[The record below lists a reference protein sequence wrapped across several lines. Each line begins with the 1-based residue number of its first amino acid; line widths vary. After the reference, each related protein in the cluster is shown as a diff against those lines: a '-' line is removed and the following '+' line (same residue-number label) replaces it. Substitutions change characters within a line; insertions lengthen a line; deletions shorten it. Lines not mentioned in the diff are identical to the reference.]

1 MFVSDSSF
9 YTSEDC
15 FIKINATLILNA
27 NIAAKQSEYI
37 MNRDRV
43 YTMLF
48 PPVLESGI
56 TVHCT
61 GVELKL
67 YDNTICIMLP

>member
-1 MFVSDSSF
+1 MYVSDSSF

-15 FIKINATLILNA
+15 FIKINGTLISNA
-27 NIAAKQSEYI
+27 KVAAKQSEYI
-37 MNRDRV
+37 MHKDKV
-43 YTMLF
+43 CTMLF
-48 PPVLESGI
+48 SLVLESGI

-67 YDNTICIMLP
+67 YDNTFCMMLS